1 MWPMP
6 ICEFGDTVVVPF
18 PFTDIPV
25 SKRRPSVVLS
35 SASFNRASGQSILAM
50 ITTAANSRW
59 DEDIMLSDLDIAG
72 IPHPSVVRFKLFTLP
87 NELLLRQLGYLCTA
101 DQAKLRAGISRILG

>member
-25 SKRRPSVVLS
+25 SKRRPAVVLS
-35 SASFNRASGQSILAM
+35 SAHFNRASGQSILAM
-50 ITTAANSRW
+50 ITTAANSSW
-59 DEDIMLSDLDIAG
+59 DDDIMLSDLDIAG

-87 NELLLRQLGYLCTA
+87 NELLLRRLGNICA
-101 DQAKLRAGISRILG
+101 PDKAKLRAGIARIMS